1 MLIVAVLFLILLFT
15 GVVRGELEWPHLL
28 GFLVAA
34 GAGLGLI
41 LLMQWPFIWY
51 AAFLALLDVVLV
63 LWIFKGNPTLR

>member
-34 GAGLGLI
+34 GTGLGLI
-41 LLMQWPFIWY
+41 LLLQSPLIWF
-51 AAFLALLDVVLV
+51 AAILALLDVVLV
-63 LWIFKGNPTLR
+63 LWIFKGNPAIR